1 MGAKDITAAPTH
13 GPLMFPHLY
22 IIEGAQR
29 VN

>member
-1 MGAKDITAAPTH
+1 MSTKDATAAPTH
-13 GPLMFPHLY
+13 EPLMFPHLY